1 MARPQISVFAAVSLD
16 GYLATADD
24 GLEWLQAAANPTDD
38 HGFDELVDSVDAIA
52 MGRRTWDHIAD
63 VPELPYRGRP
73 IFVFTHQPP
82 TAPRTGVTFWA
93 RTPEQ
98 AVVELPRRRM
108 CRRPHHHRGADA
120 ARCRS
125 SPVRSHRAFHRAPV
139 PRRHQL
145 RKRPRHPPLP
155 LPHLSP
161 HHLSSE
167 VPAGRSPHG
176 ERRGP
181 PDRQPAARPPTRHR
195 WRRAHGVG

>member
-16 GYLATADD
+16 GYLATTDD

-93 RTPEQ
+93 RTSEQ
-98 AVVELPRRRM
+98 AVVEWEALGY
-108 CRRPHHHRGADA
+108 HRVYVDGGEVVSSFLA
-120 ARCRS
+120 AGC
-125 SPVRSHRAFHRAPV
+125 VDDLTITVV
-139 PRRHQL
+139 PTL
-145 RKRPRHPPLP
+145 LG
-155 LPHLSP
+155 
-161 HHLSSE
+161 
-167 VPAGRSPHG
+167 AGRPLFG
-176 ERRGP
+176 PIERSTELLFLGATSYASGLVTLRY
-181 PDRQPAARPPTRHR
+181 RSRT
-195 WRRAHGVG
+195 